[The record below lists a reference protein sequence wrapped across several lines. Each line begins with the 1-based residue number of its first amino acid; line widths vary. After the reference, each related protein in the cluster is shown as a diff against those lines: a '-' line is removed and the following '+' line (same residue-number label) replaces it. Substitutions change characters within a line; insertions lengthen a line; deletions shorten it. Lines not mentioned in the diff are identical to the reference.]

1 MYYDSHCTFKIVLAG
16 VELHF
21 VRLSQVAE
29 QRARDVSVSSGAKLV
44 ASEHRHLELA
54 HYKHTTCSPA
64 SCGSNWWVLEHFTLL
79 LSLVSTFH
87 WRELRS
93 YQLALVFTNVQC
105 LRFLVL
111 SGSVLPSK
119 SRQIKRS
126 PSSLASHWPHGKKYF
141 QRGFFRS
148 VTTIWDLTRTA
159 NQHIFWLLT
168 ILICVYKRWFYV
180 DVTTLKTKSCRCNDT
195 L

>member
-1 MYYDSHCTFKIVLAG
+1 MLVHVILQSDLISFQLRLHVLTFKKYPCTMTCIQKVHMYYDSHCTFKVVLAG

-126 PSSLASHWPHGKKYF
+126 PSSLASH
-141 QRGFFRS
+141 
-148 VTTIWDLTRTA
+148 
-159 NQHIFWLLT
+159 
-168 ILICVYKRWFYV
+168 
-180 DVTTLKTKSCRCNDT
+180 
-195 L
+195 